1 MLHLDITADPSP
13 ADEAL
18 VMAGTRAHNAAF
30 MQADAKRLC
39 VFARD
44 AAGAIIGGVTA
55 STYWHY
61 LDVKFLWV
69 HEQHRHLGLATQ
81 VMRAAHAEAWR
92 RGCKNVF
99 LDTFSF
105 QARGFYERL
114 GYREF
119 GRLSG
124 FSGQHERHFMHKA
137 LTDPHA

>member
-1 MLHLDITADPSP
+1 MLRLDITADPSP

-18 VMAGTRAHNAAF
+18 VMAGTRAYNAAF
-30 MQADAKRLC
+30 MRADAKRLC
-39 VFARD
+39 VFARE
-44 AAGAIIGGVTA
+44 AAGSIIGGVTA
-55 STYWHY
+55 STYWDY

-69 HEQHRHLGLATQ
+69 HEQHRKQGLGARI
-81 VMRAAHAEAWR
+81 MGAAEAEASS

-124 FSGQHERHFMHKA
+124 FSGQHERHFMHKV
-137 LTDPHA
+137 LTASGA

>member
-1 MLHLDITADPSP
+1 MSHIDVTADPSP

-30 MQADAKRLC
+30 MQADSRRLR
-39 VFARD
+39 VFTRD
-44 AAGAIIGGVTA
+44 AAGTIIGGVTA
-55 STYWHY
+55 STYWNY

-69 HEQHRHLGLATQ
+69 HEQHRHLGLGTQ
-81 VMRAAHAEAWR
+81 VMGAAHAEAWR

-124 FSGQHERHFMHKA
+124 FSGHHERHFMHMA
-137 LTDPHA
+137 LTDSGA